1 MESQTMTLT
10 REQRVLRTI
19 GRETVDYLP
28 SHIYFAAEETKRKV
42 QEALGFSSAAEFDE
56 YLDSH
61 LQYGFALDDT
71 IFRYRQDPDKL
82 RWVESLGFCRIDEQ
96 EGVVYD
102 RWGIGL
108 DMRSPG
114 YCVRHHPLRGKGE
127 EGLRSYRVPDVTHP
141 SIMIEAQDAVRRC
154 RGEALVLCPGY
165 NGIFERAWQLTG
177 FEEFMTGLSLYP
189 DLIDK
194 LLDDITEFKVETA
207 RQVVAAGFKCGHTGD
222 DFGAQSGL
230 LMSPATW
237 RRFFRPRL
245 QRVWDVYKQAGLPV
259 IHHSCGN
266 VISLIPDMIEMG
278 LDMLEPIQPVM
289 DLDGLKREFGR
300 HLSFWGGIDT
310 QRILPYGTP
319 DEVRRHTTEVIDTL
333 GAGGGLLIAPSQEIM
348 SDVPVE
354 NIVALVETVVRQR
367 SKM

>member
-1 MESQTMTLT
+1 MTLT

-42 QEALGFSSAAEFDE
+42 QGALGFSSAAEFDE

-127 EGLRSYRVPDVTHP
+127 EGLRTYRVPDVTHP

-177 FEEFMTGLSLYP
+177 FEEFMTGLSLCP
-189 DLIDK
+189 DLIEK

-207 RQVVAAGFKCGHTGD
+207 RQVVTAGFKCGHTGD

-289 DLDGLKREFGR
+289 DLHRLKREFGR
-300 HLSFWGGIDT
+300 DLSFWGGIDT

-348 SDVPVE
+348 SDVPVK